1 MDAPQDQNP
10 DRDASDDER
19 SRWMEHY
26 RPILLEIAKKQLDPS
41 LGSKLDA
48 SDAIQETFIAATS
61 KINQAPETKR
71 EFLGFLR
78 LLLANTILDF
88 KRRFILSKKRDISRE
103 SSRDELSSDE
113 LKLII
118 SPNDE
123 PLDNL
128 ITDELLDRS
137 RNAIEALPPEIRT
150 ILRWKY
156 EDELTFREI
165 GARLSRSE
173 DDVRMFIKRII
184 LRIRRDVEETE

>member
-128 ITDELLDRS
+128 ITDELLIRS

>member
-123 PLDNL
+123 PLDDL
-128 ITDELLDRS
+128 ITDELLIRS